1 MNRNFTYLYA
11 LFLIILSSTLV
22 RADLPFTRQKEFLM
36 GPQKDWSPRKY
47 HRYYRWMERKMDRV
61 VNDDPQILRR
71 QYAIITGNKIT
82 SEIWNYGSIS
92 KPGNRVTDILW
103 EGLGYGYEFG
113 PFIAAEV
120 QVEPNSHPDA
130 Y

>member
-36 GPQKDWSPRKY
+36 GPQKDWSPGKY

-71 QYAIITGNKIT
+71 QYAIITGIKIT

-92 KPGNRVTDILW
+92 KPGNRVTYILW
-103 EGLGYGYEFG
+103 EGLGY
-113 PFIAAEV
+113 
-120 QVEPNSHPDA
+120 
-130 Y
+130 